1 MEMSQAIFKQ
11 TLRANFK
18 LWLIITLIMCILC
31 AVFIA
36 VFEPST
42 ISSMTDLVEG
52 TPLAHMLKNTSFL
65 GMMAQT
71 FYTLHGIILPVI
83 FIIMTANSLIA
94 AQVDR
99 GSMAYLLATPTKRSV
114 VVRTQATYLLISLLV
129 MIAILTLVGLVAIQL
144 FQGDIDVNLNDFA
157 MLNVGLFLL
166 MFATSSISFLSSCIF
181 NLSKHSLAFGAGL
194 PLAFFLFKLMAQADE
209 SLEGFKYLSLNT
221 LLDTDAI
228 LAGEGYIVAFTALAI
243 IGIVLYAAAIR
254 VFVKKDLP
262 L

>member
-1 MEMSQAIFKQ
+1 MSLAIFKQ
-11 TLRANFK
+11 TLRSNLK
-18 LWLIITLIMCILC
+18 LWIIITTIMCILC

-65 GMMAQT
+65 GMIAQT
-71 FYTLHGIILPVI
+71 FYILHGVILSII

-99 GSMAYLLATPTKRSV
+99 GSMAYLLSTPTKRSV
-114 VVRTQATYLLISLLV
+114 VVRTQAAYLIIALLV
-129 MIAILTLVGLVAIQL
+129 MITLVTLIGLVSIQL
-144 FQGDIDVNLNDFA
+144 FQGDIDVNYKDYV

-166 MFATSSISFLSSCIF
+166 MFATSSISFLFSCMF

-194 PLAFFLFKLMAQADE
+194 PLAFFLFKLMSQADE
-209 SLEGFKYLSLNT
+209 RLEGFKYLSLST
-221 LLDTDAI
+221 LFDTDAI
-228 LAGEGYIVAFTALAI
+228 VAGEGYAIAFTVLAI
-243 IGIVLYAAAIR
+243 IGIVLYAAAMRI
-254 VFVKKDLP
+254 FVKKDLP